1 MLGIAELTYPHPK
14 GWTIAGASGCPTL
27 DTLTVR
33 VLTAVF
39 RGKKEKPPTC
49 IASWSARVPG
59 RIPWHELGQMFQ
71 GGLLTPKDYSSYF
84 KNVLHRC
91 SHATESPRTM
101 EVRHAAAASRQMRA

>member
-49 IASWSARVPG
+49 IAS
-59 RIPWHELGQMFQ
+59 
-71 GGLLTPKDYSSYF
+71 
-84 KNVLHRC
+84 
-91 SHATESPRTM
+91 
-101 EVRHAAAASRQMRA
+101 